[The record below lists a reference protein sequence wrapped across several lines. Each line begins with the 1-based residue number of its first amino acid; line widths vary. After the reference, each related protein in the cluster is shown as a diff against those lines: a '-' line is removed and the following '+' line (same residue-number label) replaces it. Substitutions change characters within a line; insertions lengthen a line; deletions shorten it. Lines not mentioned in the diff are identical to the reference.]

1 NGTETIE
8 AYNDLSF
15 ALLTT
20 KGTATDPGD
29 VILKS
34 FVGAVRGGSIDAHGS
49 VTANAVG
56 IDFDQINANG
66 DLNLNSSADIA
77 GNGFTAVGAVAI
89 NAAGVVKF
97 RSVSGAAISLSTKG
111 DMTINNL
118 QVATAVD
125 IAANNLSIGLLS
137 QTPGAPGPLE
147 LTITGFGGAVG
158 NSANLTVDAPNGL
171 YVPILREATAVIT
184 TDALQISMVDPT
196 ITKSMLLTTPDQV
209 LWFNDVSSQPVLGNN
224 VQFYQPDDE
233 FYLQVNNRFVKTD
246 SYIVQYDASA
256 QVQQEF
262 DGALINGPSFVRDF
276 DRMGWLGDS
285 EQLFVEGGADNQNGW
300 QFPVEAFDLHL
311 QRFYGDG
318 VALAQPGQ
326 PGVSIGDSG
335 GPTELLSDGL
345 GFTIIV
351 KKKPTVLPGALT
363 HRGVH
368 AHGKFHEAM
377 R

>member
-1 NGTETIE
+1 M
-8 AYNDLSF
+8 
-15 ALLTT
+15 
-20 KGTATDPGD
+20 
-29 VILKS
+29 
-34 FVGAVRGGSIDAHGS
+34 RGGSIDAHGS